1 MKIKD
6 VQKQGNTP
14 KILVLGA
21 KGMFGHIVYRYLK
34 QKFPKTVWGTDRSD
48 TNFLFFDGLDP
59 ETSYKNLARAI
70 GKIDIVVNCIA
81 LLKPKTEQVL
91 SSEIIA
97 DYRRVNTELPHIL
110 DRFSE
115 RDNFHLI
122 HISTDAVFSPLSG
135 EVYENSPVSPKG
147 LYEKTKYAGETKS
160 DHALTIRTSIIGLDP
175 YHHKGI
181 LEWALSQKEGVIDG
195 YTNQIWSGCTTLQLA
210 ELCFRLSNPKVF
222 SQLRDKTS
230 VIHFAPLGPIT
241 KYALIE
247 TILTVSKSKAHCTS
261 THGAE
266 VSRIL
271 KSRYSDMEI
280 FQKFSQSLESTVAD
294 LCRYENLVL
303 K

>member
-1 MKIKD
+1 MKTD
-6 VQKQGNTP
+6 GLQKQGNAP

-21 KGMFGHIVYRYLK
+21 KGMLGHVVYRYLK
-34 QKFPKTVWGTDRSD
+34 QKFSETVWGTDRSD

-59 ETSYKNLARAI
+59 KTSYKNLVRAI

-97 DYRRVNTELPHIL
+97 NYKRVNTELPHIL
-110 DRFSE
+110 ERFSE
-115 RDNFHLI
+115 RDDFQLI

-135 EVYENSPVSPKG
+135 EVYEDSPVSPHG
-147 LYEKTKYAGETKS
+147 VYEETKYAGETKS
-160 DHALTIRTSIIGLDP
+160 DHALTIRTSMIGLDP

-195 YTNQIWSGCTTLQLA
+195 YANQLWSGCTTLQLA

-222 SQLRDKTS
+222 SRLRNTTS

-241 KYALIE
+241 KYALIKAV
-247 TILTVSKSKAHCTS
+247 LTVSNSKAHVVS
-261 THGAE
+261 VHGAE
-266 VSRIL
+266 VSRIW
-271 KSRYSDMEI
+271 KSRYSDMKV
-280 FQKFSQSLESTVAD
+280 FQKFSPSLELAVAD
-294 LCRYENLVL
+294 LCRYDNLVL

>member
-1 MKIKD
+1 MKTGGL
-6 VQKQGNTP
+6 QKQGDYP

-21 KGMFGHIVYRYLK
+21 KGMLGHVVYRYLK
-34 QKFPKTVWGTDRSD
+34 QKFPETVWGTDRSD

-59 ETSYKNLARAI
+59 KTSYKNLVHTT
-70 GKIDIVVNCIA
+70 GKIDVIVNCIA
-81 LLKPKTEQVL
+81 LLKPKNELNL

-97 DYRRVNTELPHIL
+97 NYKRVNTELPHIL
-110 DRFSE
+110 ERFSE

-135 EVYENSPVSPKG
+135 EVYEDSPVSPKG
-147 LYEKTKYAGETKS
+147 IYEVTKYAGETKS

-181 LEWALSQKEGVIDG
+181 LEWILSQKEGTIDG
-195 YTNQIWSGCTTLQLA
+195 YANQLWSGCTTLQLA

-222 SQLRDKTS
+222 SQLRNKS
-230 VIHFAPLGPIT
+230 PVIHFAPLGPIT

-247 TILTVSKSKAHCTS
+247 ATLTFAKSEARCTPA
-261 THGAE
+261 HGAE

-280 FQKFSQSLESTVAD
+280 FQKFSSSLERAITD
-294 LCRYENLVL
+294 LCQYEDYQ
-303 K
+303 